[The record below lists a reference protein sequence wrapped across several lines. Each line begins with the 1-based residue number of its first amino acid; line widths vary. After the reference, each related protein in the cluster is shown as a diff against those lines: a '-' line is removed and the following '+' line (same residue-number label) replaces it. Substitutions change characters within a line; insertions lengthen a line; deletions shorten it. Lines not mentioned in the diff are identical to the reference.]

1 LRILFV
7 DEDPAFRR
15 DASEAMCELDVDH
28 LFTDTLLSAHEEL
41 TRKGNGSFDAMV
53 IDIGRPSNKGL
64 DFLRQIR
71 AAGVQVPLIFSSR
84 RESADE
90 RVRGLELGADDYIA
104 KPFEWRDLLA
114 RLRAV
119 VRRQLRALKVR
130 VGVFEVN
137 LEQRSVE
144 IAGERLD
151 LSAREFD
158 LLWILLEAGGRIVSM
173 AELRKRLWDD
183 GQQRSN
189 VVAVHVSH
197 LRRKLSRTGSANIES
212 VRGEGYRLRF

>member
-15 DASEAMCELDVDH
+15 DASEAMCELEVDH
-28 LFTDTLLSAHEEL
+28 VFADTLLSAHEEM
-41 TRKGNGSFDAMV
+41 TRKGNGKFDAMV
-53 IDIGRPSNKGL
+53 IDIGRPAAKGL
-64 DFLRQIR
+64 DFLRQLR

-84 RESADE
+84 SESSDE
-90 RVRGLELGADDYIA
+90 RVRGLELGADDYIV
-104 KPFEWRDLLA
+104 KPFEWRELLA

-130 VGVFEVN
+130 VGDFEVN
-137 LEQRSVE
+137 LAQRDVE

-158 LLWILLEAGGRIVSM
+158 LLWILLEAGGRIVSIT
-173 AELRKRLWDD
+173 ELRKRLWDD
-183 GQQRSN
+183 GTHRSN

-197 LRRKLSRTGSANIES
+197 LRRKLARTGRTNIES

>member
-1 LRILFV
+1 MRILFV

-15 DASEAMCELDVDH
+15 DVSEAMCELEVDH
-28 LFTDTLLSAHEEL
+28 VFADDLTSAHEEM
-41 TRKGNGSFDAMV
+41 TRKGNGQFDAMV
-53 IDIGRPSNKGL
+53 IDIGRPAAKGL
-64 DFLRQIR
+64 EFLRALR

-84 RESADE
+84 SESSDE
-90 RVRGLELGADDYIA
+90 RVRGLELGADDYIV
-104 KPFEWRDLLA
+104 KPFEWRELLA

-130 VGVFEVN
+130 VGAFEVN
-137 LEQRSVE
+137 LAQRSVE
-144 IAGERLD
+144 VDGERLD

-158 LLWILLEAGGRIVSM
+158 LLWILLEAGGRVVSI
-173 AELRKRLWDD
+173 AELRKRLLDD
-183 GQQRSN
+183 GTHRSN
-189 VVAVHVSH
+189 VVAVHASH

>member
-1 LRILFV
+1 M

-137 LEQRSVE
+137 LAQRSVVAVA
-144 IAGERLD
+144 IAIHDRDVRLD
-151 LSAREFD
+151 VPRSEAR
-158 LLWILLEAGGRIVSM
+158 
-173 AELRKRLWDD
+173 
-183 GQQRSN
+183 QRSFIFLARR
-189 VVAVHVSH
+189 VIAVGRVSPPPLLCPGVH
-197 LRRKLSRTGSANIES
+197 LR
-212 VRGEGYRLRF
+212 

>member
-1 LRILFV
+1 M
-7 DEDPAFRR
+7 DEDPAFCR
-15 DASEAMCELDVDH
+15 DASAAMRELEVDH
-28 LFTDTLLSAHEEL
+28 EFADTLLSAHQEM
-41 TRKGNGSFDAMV
+41 TRKDNGKFDAMV
-53 IDIGRPSNKGL
+53 IDIGRPAAKGL
-64 DFLRQIR
+64 DFLRQLR

-84 RESADE
+84 SESSEE
-90 RVRGLELGADDYIA
+90 RVRGLELGADDYIV

-130 VGVFEVN
+130 VGDFEVN
-137 LEQRSVE
+137 LAQRDVE
-144 IAGERLD
+144 VAGERLD

-158 LLWILLEAGGRIVSM
+158 LLWILLEAGGRIVSI

-183 GQQRSN
+183 GEQRSN

-197 LRRKLSRTGSANIES
+197 LRRKLASTGRANIES